1 MKKILTKEIFLE
13 NDEKFKK
20 FKKNKIYKNK
30 KENFIILDN
39 VQFNSWIRKHKLS
52 NSNIKLEYLP
62 NFKFLKENE
71 IIVDPY
77 QCTIYGKNSKRKFI
91 YKDKYINAEEKIFLK
106 TLVIFFK
113 KENLF
118 YFKKPTITITKIAIK
133 NLNNTTIVF
142 CENNIPKYWENTSF
156 QLFYSYGRIN
166 YSDDVTVQKEFWKKN
181 KNNLYEG
188 YLLPKQY
195 KKFSYEAL
203 DKIEDFVCR
212 KWSRSYQSTND
223 FYNSQK
229 DLFKVEKI
237 QFTVT
242 SFIANTE
249 YDNIQ
254 NYDFGSIIEYF
265 NKDIY
270 NREKIETILNNKFE
284 KLKLKFKIPE
294 KYSYVKL
301 SLKQGNIKTN
311 IVKEK
316 LQIENFSKFLSD
328 YSDETITDFYPVKIE
343 FLNYNFEKISS
354 IEFDKFGIGTF
365 SDFLE

>member
-1 MKKILTKEIFLE
+1 MKILTKKTFLE

-20 FKKNKIYKNK
+20 LKKNKIYRNK

-39 VQFNSWIRKHKLS
+39 IQFNSWIQKYKLS
-52 NSNIKLEYLP
+52 NSNIRFEYLP
-62 NFKFLKENE
+62 NFKLLKENE

-77 QCTIYGKNSKRKFI
+77 QCVIYGKNSKRKFI
-91 YKDKYINAEEKIFLK
+91 YKDKYIDEEEKFFLK

-118 YFKKPTITITKIAIK
+118 YLKKPTITITKIAIK
-133 NLNNTTIVF
+133 NSNDTTIVL
-142 CENNIPKYWENTSF
+142 CENNIPNYWGNTSF
-156 QLFYSYGRIN
+156 QLFYSYGKIS
-166 YSDDVTVQKEFWKKN
+166 YSDDITVRKEFWKKN

-195 KKFSYEAL
+195 KNFSYEAL
-203 DKIEDFVCR
+203 DKIENFVCR
-212 KWSRSYQSTND
+212 KWSRSYQAVND
-223 FYNSQK
+223 FYVNPK
-229 DLFKVEKI
+229 DLYIVEKI
-237 QFTVT
+237 KFTVT

-254 NYDFGSIIEYF
+254 NYDFGSIIEDF
-265 NKDIY
+265 NKDVY

-301 SLKQGNIKTN
+301 YLKEGNIKTN
-311 IVKEK
+311 ILKEK

-328 YSDETITDFYPVKIE
+328 YSDETIAGFYPVKIE

-354 IEFDKFGIGTF
+354 IEFNKFGVGTF
-365 SDFLE
+365 NNFLG